1 MAEST
6 DNGQRTTDNC
16 TALFESGNSRLHF
29 SWWYNGKLKNPDSIP
44 YPETSDAL
52 VDIIGNLFSSKTPDR
67 IAACSVSS
75 RWREILFQ
83 AIERKAPGKLV
94 VARTVYDTG
103 INVVYDK
110 PETIG
115 VDRVLAAHAAYRFF
129 GDSCVV
135 IDAGTAVTVDAV
147 EADGTILGGF
157 IFPGPDILSRSLSE
171 KTDLPGVSAA
181 ASCEGIGNST
191 ETCISNALTL
201 GFTAAVNELVKHA
214 LSTAENTDRIAVTGG
229 GAEKI
234 LKNLPFPA
242 VHKPY
247 LALEGLGYVV
257 DNLPKYEV
265 RSKK

>member
-1 MAEST
+1 MAKST
-6 DNGQRTTDNC
+6 NNGQRTTDNS

-29 SWWYNGKLKNPDSIP
+29 SWWDSGRVIDTVSMP
-44 YPETSDAL
+44 YPETTDAL
-52 VDIIGNLFSSKTPDR
+52 EDIIGNLFSSKTPDR

-129 GDSCVV
+129 GDTGVV
-135 IDAGTAVTVDAV
+135 IDAGTAVTIDAV
-147 EADGTILGGF
+147 AADGTILGGF

-171 KTDLPGVSAA
+171 KTDLPGVSASD
-181 ASCEGIGNST
+181 SCDGIGST
-191 ETCISNALTL
+191 TES
-201 GFTAAVNELVKHA
+201 
-214 LSTAENTDRIAVTGG
+214 
-229 GAEKI
+229 
-234 LKNLPFPA
+234 
-242 VHKPY
+242 
-247 LALEGLGYVV
+247 
-257 DNLPKYEV
+257 
-265 RSKK
+265 